1 MENKIMREIYTEY
14 LDNLTFRI
22 RHNRTLNDIEKQ
34 IIQQLILNESIKI
47 SKLNEMEKLEK
58 MSEEI
63 REVIEELEKEG

>member
-22 RHNRTLNDIEKQ
+22 RHNNTLNDTEKQ
-34 IIQQLILNESIKI
+34 IIQELILNESIRI
-47 SKLNEMEKLEK
+47 NRLNEIEELEK

>member
-1 MENKIMREIYTEY
+1 MENKIMREIYREY

-22 RHNRTLNDIEKQ
+22 RHNCTLNDIEKQ
-34 IIQQLILNESIKI
+34 IIQELILNESIKI
-47 SKLNEMEKLEK
+47 SKLNEMEELEK